1 MPYEAIIQVI
11 IHWEPLYVRQAEKG
25 SASNPQSSHP
35 FGRLQAAEQ
44 NRMLSAQR
52 HRLLLEKEE
61 GLSSMQ
67 WEWHPLELCKAV
79 ALAGTSPSLGGDRNG
94 FAKKMI
100 AQLDLQDE
108 KEIERRGQI
117 LLSVGVT
124 RANGKSC
131 ERACVVVWLHA
142 APRDWRVG

>member
-1 MPYEAIIQVI
+1 M
-11 IHWEPLYVRQAEKG
+11 
-25 SASNPQSSHP
+25 
-35 FGRLQAAEQ
+35 
-44 NRMLSAQR
+44 
-52 HRLLLEKEE
+52 
-61 GLSSMQ
+61 
-67 WEWHPLELCKAV
+67 
-79 ALAGTSPSLGGDRNG
+79 AGTSPSLGGDRNG

-131 ERACVVVWLHA
+131 ERACVVV
-142 APRDWRVG
+142 